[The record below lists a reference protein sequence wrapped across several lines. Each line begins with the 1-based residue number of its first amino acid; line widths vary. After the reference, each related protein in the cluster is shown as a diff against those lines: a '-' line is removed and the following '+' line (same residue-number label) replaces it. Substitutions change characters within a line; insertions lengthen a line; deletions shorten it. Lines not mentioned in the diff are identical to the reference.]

1 MHTVVESSRPQF
13 VVGETRTMFG
23 LVKEPRILLGIGLM
37 VFGTVIGG
45 IVMQRASARVSIWQ
59 IDHTVAAGTVLAAGD
74 VHIAE
79 VAGDV
84 AAYVDAGSSIVGR
97 TLAVPLTTGAF
108 VPRDAFVT
116 TAPPLDSV
124 MVPASSLHMPDALRR
139 GELVDVWVSTED
151 PAMTIRI
158 LKRVRVVS
166 TIAADV
172 GGGRGVELAVP
183 PRETAAIVS
192 AMHRGEL
199 DLVRVPS

>member
-1 MHTVVESSRPQF
+1 MS
-13 VVGETRTMFG
+13 ETRTMFG

-37 VFGTVIGG
+37 VLGTVIGG
-45 IVMQRASARVSIWQ
+45 VVMQRATARVSIWQ
-59 IDHTVAAGTVLAAGD
+59 VDHSVAAGTVLAPGD
-74 VHIAE
+74 LHIAE

-84 AAYVDAGSSIVGR
+84 AAYVDASSSIIGK
-97 TLAVPLTTGAF
+97 TLMTPLTAGAF
-108 VPRDAFVT
+108 VPRDAFAGS
-116 TAPPLDSV
+116 APPLDSV

-151 PAMTIRI
+151 PAMTVRV
-158 LKRVRVVS
+158 LKRVRVVA